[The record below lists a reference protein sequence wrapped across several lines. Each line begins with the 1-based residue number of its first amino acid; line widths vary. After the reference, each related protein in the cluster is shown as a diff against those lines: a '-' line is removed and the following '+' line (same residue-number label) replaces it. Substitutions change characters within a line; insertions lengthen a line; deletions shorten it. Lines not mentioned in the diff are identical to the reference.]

1 MSKWNVVY
9 LNNGVIPFFFKYE
22 SFWKMEELRKNKT
35 KQNKTKQNKKKHS
48 QWGIPDLGRKIMVC
62 INLHTDIS
70 SYVDKQARIYG
81 GQVYSKVYR

>member
-35 KQNKTKQNKKKHS
+35 KQNKTFSVRYPRPRKKN
-48 QWGIPDLGRKIMVC
+48 MVC